1 MAAACLVQ
9 SRIDSLV
16 HYSLSDSTKKW
27 CFSSSLFLWSLSTAV
42 ANRYLSTCFHSPIK
56 LFFFLLRQYWNYLC
70 IEVYVNTFFFCSDIS
85 LLFSLD
91 LIWKEIKKVNESVN
105 QGLSD
110 ERVPPSSI
118 LWNSIVWLSNGST
131 ELSVCFG
138 LILLT
143 TTNERKTLWYTHL
156 EIAMRLR

>member
-1 MAAACLVQ
+1 MIFFKL
-9 SRIDSLV
+9 
-16 HYSLSDSTKKW
+16 
-27 CFSSSLFLWSLSTAV
+27 FSFLLIV
-42 ANRYLSTCFHSPIK
+42 KQYLSTCIHSPKI
-56 LFFFLLRQYWNYLC
+56 LVFLLRQYWNYLC
-70 IEVYVNTFFFCSDIS
+70 IAECKHFFFCWDIS